1 MIKDLTT
8 LKEPDLY
15 SLSMFTLYKL
25 VDIPE
30 YSSISELSYILDKN
44 NLLKL
49 CEYFGGLTIKI
60 PTLDELYSIMNLLL
74 LYQYINI
81 DKIPYE
87 KAIKLIGFKFED
99 NYKIKS
105 AYSHLCTILN
115 NYDIKT
121 RDKYK

>member
-30 YSSISELSYILDKN
+30 YSSISELSYILDKT

-49 CEYFGGLTIKI
+49 CEYFGGTTIKI
-60 PTLDELYSIMNLLL
+60 PTLNDGDIF
-74 LYQYINI
+74 I
-81 DKIPYE
+81 
-87 KAIKLIGFKFED
+87 
-99 NYKIKS
+99 
-105 AYSHLCTILN
+105 LCFPFYFSN
-115 NYDIKT
+115 AHV
-121 RDKYK
+121 